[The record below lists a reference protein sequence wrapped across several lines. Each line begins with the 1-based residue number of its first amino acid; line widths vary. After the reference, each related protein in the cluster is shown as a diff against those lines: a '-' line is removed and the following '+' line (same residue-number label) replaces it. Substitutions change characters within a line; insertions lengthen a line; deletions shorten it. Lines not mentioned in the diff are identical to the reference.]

1 VGQHSPRSSIW
12 EPLFAQQEQQLVTK
26 LPPRDSPSFFL
37 LENLIVIKT
46 SLVLP
51 TGTSPCNPTNRKT
64 WTAIE
69 RRKTTKAKLG
79 NTLGNLER
87 FVSFFFFFSFSN
99 YSKCFIKASFTC
111 SWEPCTKRGKELKT
125 NF

>member
-1 VGQHSPRSSIW
+1 
-12 EPLFAQQEQQLVTK
+12 LFAQQEQQLVTK

-87 FVSFFFFFSFSN
+87 FVSFFFFFPSPITVN
-99 YSKCFIKASFTC
+99 VL
-111 SWEPCTKRGKELKT
+111 LKLVSLAVG
-125 NF
+125 NHVQKGRKS